1 MRLGIFIPTPFR
13 KYDRV
18 QSAIWIRALQLV
30 SCFNALG
37 IDVSVNNPFRKYD
50 VAIYHRGMRGN
61 SLRFIKFLRFIS
73 KRVYWDTCVD
83 YFQIHEASNTRQ
95 VRSSRR
101 IASIVDGICVPTE
114 GIAHSAR
121 QFCENVFVMPDPLD
135 LSHFREYKKDV
146 DFDSPVFS
154 WSGVS
159 CKANFLSR
167 YSNFLDNRI
176 VIISEEP
183 PNLPFRYRYVPWRY
197 ETFPAAL
204 AEADVAFLPRTLES
218 VYNVN
223 NSSFKALVYAAIGVP
238 IISNRLPSY
247 ELLAKDYSGMSFLED
262 FDDAPQ
268 GALEALRYK
277 TFDCTRVRQE
287 YDRSLWAERLI
298 KWVFDE

>member
-30 SCFNALG
+30 SCFKALG

-73 KRVYWDTCVD
+73 KRVYWDTCVN

-121 QFCENVFVMPDPLD
+121 QFCENIFVMPDPLD
-135 LSHFREYKKDV
+135 LVHFSGHKKNVNLDN
-146 DFDSPVFS
+146 PVFS

-159 CKANFLSR
+159 VKASFLGR
-167 YSNFLDNRI
+167 YSEFLDDRM
-176 VIISEEP
+176 VIISEKP
-183 PNLPFRYRYVPWRY
+183 PRLPFRYRFVPWMY
-197 ETFPAAL
+197 ETFPSAL
-204 AEADVAFLPRTLES
+204 IEADVAFLPRTLDS
-218 VYNVN
+218 SYNIN
-223 NSSFKALVYAAIGVP
+223 NSSFKALVYAVSGLPV
-238 IISNRLPSY
+238 ISNRLPSY

-262 FDDAPQ
+262 FDESPQ
-268 GALEALRYK
+268 AALEALRFK
-277 TFDCTRVRQE
+277 TFDCTKVRKA

-298 KWVFDE
+298 NWVFDE